1 MKREH
6 KFELIEHTADIGVI
20 GYGVSKAEAFEST
33 ALGMFSIMA
42 DLSNYEPTDI
52 IEVMASGD
60 DDIALLERFLSSLIV
75 LFDGD
80 GLLPLDFN
88 MIDLS
93 AGRLV
98 CMVSYR
104 KIAGDIEWLGPSI
117 KAVTYHKMMVE
128 ESGGEWRAQAIFD
141 V

>member
-20 GYGVSKAEAFEST
+20 GYGGSKAEAFES
-33 ALGMFSIMA
+33 AAFGMFSIVA
-42 DLSNYEPTDI
+42 DLDKYVPTDI
-52 IEVMASGD
+52 IEVVSAGD
-60 DDIALLERFLSSLIV
+60 DDVALLERFLSSLIV

-80 GLLPLDFN
+80 GLLPLDFEI
-88 MIDLS
+88 IDMS

-104 KIAGDIEWLGPSI
+104 KIADDIEWLGPSI
-117 KAVTYHKMMVE
+117 KAVTYHKMLVDQ
-128 ESGGEWRAQAIFD
+128 SDSSWRAQAIFD

>member
-20 GYGVSKAEAFEST
+20 GYGGSKAEAFEN
-33 ALGMFSIMA
+33 AAFGMFSIMA
-42 DLSNYEPTDI
+42 DLDKYEPTDI
-52 IEVMASGD
+52 IEVVATGD

-80 GLLPLDFN
+80 GLMPLDFK

-93 AGRLV
+93 AGKLV

-104 KIAGDIEWLGPSI
+104 KIADDIEWLGPSI
-117 KAVTYHKMMVE
+117 KAVTYHRMSVE
-128 ESGGEWRAQAIFD
+128 RSEGTWCAQAIFD